1 MSPLHMHKSG
11 DGTFAQSGDEAY
23 LCLKYGTTCMMS
35 KCSVALSCRVVVKLF
50 KWWCD
55 DDSDGLWRV
64 MWWIVMCFI
73 MIDAIYLWRDAY
85 DEIILSFY
93 DMNELMILCCYH

>member
-1 MSPLHMHKSG
+1 MHKSG

-50 KWWCD
+50 K
-55 DDSDGLWRV
+55 
-64 MWWIVMCFI
+64 
-73 MIDAIYLWRDAY
+73 
-85 DEIILSFY
+85 
-93 DMNELMILCCYH
+93 